1 MIDDDVAREMNFR
14 VLLETTFA
22 STAIQDIRETRIMCL
37 VAETVFGVWLGFI
50 SPQSASKH
58 TAYIRLC
65 PWETS
70 SFLYGGAN
78 CSIPLK
84 QLFHDPTGEALA
96 LNPDELVKRETEL
109 RHKRREAWTNDD
121 NWELALKQQ
130 ELRIN
135 RTERERAV
143 QRERA
148 RVSDLKHAPRRLA
161 EQKAKN
167 QLIKLGVTL
176 PAKPPRIPHSGNV
189 ESWPT
194 FYRDLLEKTEKEK
207 AEARKKKKALKAKRA
222 ALRRR
227 MECEYC
233 GSNDH
238 EFFWCIRRRRD
249 ATELAIY
256 RKERVSP
263 DDRVLALHELP
274 DITEDQLAAFDDP
287 YY

>member
-1 MIDDDVAREMNFR
+1 MA
-14 VLLETTFA
+14 
-22 STAIQDIRETRIMCL
+22 
-37 VAETVFGVWLGFI
+37 
-50 SPQSASKH
+50 
-58 TAYIRLC
+58 
-65 PWETS
+65 
-70 SFLYGGAN
+70 LY
-78 CSIPLK
+78 
-84 QLFHDPTGEALA
+84 
-96 LNPDELVKRETEL
+96 PDELANRKAEL
-109 RHKRREAWTNDD
+109 RHKRREVWTNDD

-130 ELRIN
+130 EIRFD

-233 GSNDH
+233 GSDGH
-238 EFFWCIRRRRD
+238 EFSGAFEGGGMPQSWQCIERSRVGLIFEFWHYTSYQTPRRISW
-249 ATELAIY
+249 LLY
-256 RKERVSP
+256 G
-263 DDRVLALHELP
+263 
-274 DITEDQLAAFDDP
+274 P
-287 YY
+287 YH